1 MPLTVAE
8 EGALFLPRRPF
19 GNRTEHRIDQ
29 DAIEPALQKGQ
40 RSIFNDNTSAATKCC
55 GEASPE
61 EIHPVCRSF
70 CCLAAPVQERSSTD
84 GNTAALWCFMPSLHL
99 IIHQGTLFYFLATT
113 TAYGLWIGHWA
124 MLLIQSKDHISLR
137 GNLQICSFSVFFYYS
152 AFA

>member
-113 TAYGLWIGHWA
+113 AAYGLWIGHWA

-137 GNLQICSFSVFFYYS
+137 GNLQIYSFSVFFYYS